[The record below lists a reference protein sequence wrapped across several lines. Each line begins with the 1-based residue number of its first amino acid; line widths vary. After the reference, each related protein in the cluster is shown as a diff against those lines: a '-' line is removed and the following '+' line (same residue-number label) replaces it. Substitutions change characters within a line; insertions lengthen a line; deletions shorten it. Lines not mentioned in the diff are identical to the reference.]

1 MLHLLLVVGCLA
13 SGLLAASKL
22 IEERAPQVNSV
33 LKLLS
38 PFKIYIGA
46 ITLVLGLFGLLGGR
60 DVLTGVAAIAVGA
73 VLAVSLLSYIPSLKD
88 ETREKISTTLGSY
101 QNLVGVIAVV
111 VGVIALLFGWGENT
125 LF

>member
-73 VLAVSLLSYIPSLKD
+73 VLAVSLLSYRPSLKD